1 MARAFLIQP
10 TIHTYPVD
18 TVILSAPANTAPTRA
33 EIGKPV
39 KLSGADTYTLCAAGD
54 PIEALIASDLS
65 SLTGATRGGKL
76 LVGIVKKGI
85 FKAKAG
91 EVLAIGDYVVSGA
104 VPALGTEL
112 TENAAGEQ
120 LPVVRKGTN
129 TTPFQC
135 RVVGFNGAATGA
147 LGSTVVVEFV

>member
-10 TIHTYPVD
+10 TIHAYPVD
-18 TVILSAPANTAPTRA
+18 TVILNAPANTAPTRA

-39 KLSGADTYTLCAAGD
+39 KLVAADTYGLCAAGD

-91 EVLAIGDYVVSGA
+91 EVLAVGDYVVSDA

-120 LPVVRKGTN
+120 LPVVKKGTN

-135 RVVGFNGAATGA
+135 RVVGFDGGAGA
-147 LGSTVVVEFV
+147 LNSTVVVEFV